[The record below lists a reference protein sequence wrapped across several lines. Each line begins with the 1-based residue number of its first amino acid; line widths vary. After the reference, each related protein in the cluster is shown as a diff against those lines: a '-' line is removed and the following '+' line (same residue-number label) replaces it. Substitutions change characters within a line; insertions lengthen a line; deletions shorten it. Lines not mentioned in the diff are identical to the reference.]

1 MNSGGLQRTRVRFDG
16 FCISTL
22 SPRFERSD
30 EGAGRARHQIVA
42 CADFAEALNAV
53 ERSDVSETE
62 NTENRRCRRRRGGRY
77 GRRAFAYDGRG
88 RRVVRFERHDFAV
101 GARGVNLAPERA
113 RLTEN
118 ESVTS
123 GR

>member
-62 NTENRRCRRRRGGRY
+62 NTENRRCRRRRGGDTDGERLPTT
-77 GRRAFAYDGRG
+77 GAAGELFASSDTTLR
-88 RRVVRFERHDFAV
+88 
-101 GARGVNLAPERA
+101 
-113 RLTEN
+113 
-118 ESVTS
+118 S
-123 GR
+123 GRAG